1 MDAIICKLANIEQ
14 IKYVDQKIENTYNF
28 FVGTNEYFIPI
39 STSLNIDEELNR
51 LDKDLAYMKGFLKSV
66 EAKLNN
72 KQFISNA
79 PEKIVTNEKNKLK
92 DANSKITILEE
103 QILSLKSLKLNKLVF
118 FCITFK

>member
-103 QILSLKSLKLNKLVF
+103 QILSLKKSKIN
-118 FCITFK
+118 